1 MPPGLVHV
9 AMLDSLLM
17 NSPSVFVPCRR
28 RLDTRWVFLA
38 GSVFAHSTCDLE
50 CVANGHKHHCI
61 PFQILT
67 RTLRLIR
74 QHPRPYCYFHIP
86 TPDVFPHTPSTPS
99 RIVSVGFH
107 AHGLSGSSYKYI
119 RLRGSIASSSS
130 YCQKE
135 AYGNCRLHPTGNTKL
150 RTRRPTLGI

>member
-1 MPPGLVHV
+1 MPPGSVHV

-17 NSPSVFVPCRR
+17 NSHLCFRSLSTPSGYSVGISRR
-28 RLDTRWVFLA
+28 FRICPLY
-38 GSVFAHSTCDLE
+38 SSTCDLE
-50 CVANGHKHHCI
+50 CGRKHHCI

-74 QHPRPYCYFHIP
+74 QQPRPYCYFHIP

-99 RIVSVGFH
+99 RVVSVGFH
-107 AHGLSGSSYKYI
+107 AHGLSCSSYKYI